1 VAVVGAGIIGMSV
14 AWHLAEAGVDC
25 LVIERRG
32 VGSGATGI
40 QPGGVRTQ
48 WSSQLTTRMAQES
61 RDFYRAF
68 DARLSPEVSPS
79 FDPCGYAFVASLPET
94 LAELRRR
101 ARLQNGWGVPT
112 VELTPDGLAD
122 VVPGLDPT
130 QVAGAT
136 YNPDD
141 GYFDRPGAVVHG
153 FEQAARRSG
162 VTVVDGTVQALRGSG
177 TDWTVVLAGEAPVR
191 ARQVVVAAGWESA
204 PLLDTA
210 GVDLPVSAEPR
221 YLFYSR
227 PLRPTLV
234 RPLLV
239 FQDEHVAVKHL
250 ADGSVLASDLRNG
263 LDGQE
268 DEAGWRRTLT
278 ATARR
283 LVPLLEHVRYPVMV
297 RGVYDVTPDAQ
308 LVVGPIRQ
316 RPGLWAACGMNGRGL
331 MLAPSV
337 GRLVRDGLTTGADL
351 PTDLAPGRFT
361 AGGSGAG
368 ERQVI

>member
-1 VAVVGAGIIGMSV
+1 VPV
-14 AWHLAEAGVDC
+14 
-25 LVIERRG
+25 
-32 VGSGATGI
+32 
-40 QPGGVRTQ
+40 
-48 WSSQLTTRMAQES
+48 TT
-61 RDFYRAF
+61 
-68 DARLSPEVSPS
+68 
-79 FDPCGYAFVASLPET
+79 
-94 LAELRRR
+94 
-101 ARLQNGWGVPT
+101 
-112 VELTPDGLAD
+112 
-122 VVPGLDPT
+122 
-130 QVAGAT
+130 
-136 YNPDD
+136 
-141 GYFDRPGAVVHG
+141 
-153 FEQAARRSG
+153 
-162 VTVVDGTVQALRGSG
+162 
-177 TDWTVVLAGEAPVR
+177 
-191 ARQVVVAAGWESA
+191 
-204 PLLDTA
+204 
-210 GVDLPVSAEPR
+210 EPR

-263 LDGQE
+263 VDGQE

-316 RPGLWAACGMNGRGL
+316 RPGLWTACGMNGRGL

-351 PTDLAPGRFT
+351 PADLAPGRFT
-361 AGGSGAG
+361 GAGTGAG